1 LVKTEPNRTDQSPSQ
16 DVGFVISR
24 GNCTS
29 INQKLEEYLPPAIL
43 ELQRDEIHQYVFYN
57 ALQVSQEVIDEFGE
71 VCILYI
77 YYVYTLFNLTLHIF
91 AV

>member
-1 LVKTEPNRTDQSPSQ
+1 M
-16 DVGFVISR
+16 F
-24 GNCTS
+24 TS

-43 ELQRDEIHQYVFYN
+43 ELQRDEIHQCVFYN
-57 ALQVSQEVIDEFGE
+57 ALQVSQKVIDEFGK

-77 YYVYTLFNLTLHIF
+77 YYVYILFNLTLHIF